1 MGHVVEQANVDGIN
15 RHLVATAFAAK
26 RGRINPNEI
35 IVGKSGDVK
44 GCVTIKLAD
53 DPSASGKPTWYV
65 GIFRETTPKEVSNE
79 YELMETPVLQKSEHW
94 ANMLA
99 LVSSAI
105 AGVSQAS
112 S

>member
-1 MGHVVEQANVDGIN
+1 MGHVIEQAHVDGIN
-15 RHLVATAFAAK
+15 RHLVATGFAAK
-26 RGRINPNEI
+26 RGRIDPNEI

-65 GIFRETTPKEVSNE
+65 GTFRGCSPKEVSNE
-79 YELMETPVLQKSEHW
+79 YELVETPVLQKTQHW

-99 LVSSAI
+99 SVSSAI
-105 AGVSQAS
+105 VGVSQAS